1 MCKRCLNQC
10 KQILNVQDKMATFYV
25 SSYYQVC
32 QRHFPA
38 TPKLTDKQHAAF
50 AEFDAIASRP
60 DIAMDWVLEPGDM
73 QFLQNHLCVHNRSA
87 FTDHSVSPTK
97 LSREYNLLGPLI

>member
-1 MCKRCLNQC
+1 MS
-10 KQILNVQDKMATFYV
+10 TFYV

-38 TPKLTDKQHAAF
+38 TPRLTDKQLDAFAAF
-50 AEFDAIASRP
+50 DATASRP

-87 FTDHSVSPTK
+87 FKDHDVS
-97 LSREYNLLGPLI
+97 SRENLLVLHRMFGESHIDFKPNIAQELP